1 VTSRQRLSTGL
12 SLIQGIEENLIDM
25 DSNRLVNDGHLACK
39 WDALYGLEYAT
50 IRDMPE
56 ELLDLVKKIDPRL
69 VSPQVWILTRA
80 EI

>member
-1 VTSRQRLSTGL
+1 
-12 SLIQGIEENLIDM
+12 M

-50 IRDMPE
+50 IHDMPE

-69 VSPQVWILTRA
+69 VSPQVWILT
-80 EI
+80 